1 MEGETLLDFG
11 CRLKSLIAHAV
22 ISALLV
28 LPITWLVYRVWY
40 PDNTAALLGVSF
52 ILGLLAVFSI
62 GIWPFL
68 TALVIKSDK
77 KEQRRDHLIL
87 WAVQAVFTVITLY
100 VLFMSRVVW
109 VVYTADLFEII
120 RQKDIVYVEDEPLK
134 AEYRVGMLSPFIW
147 VGASFSDNEA
157 IAQKQRTE
165 DLDGISIA
173 RRAEALLPLAEKHR
187 LMQRYARPLAQLRQY
202 NDDDVLSDVR
212 KQYPKA
218 SLWLPVK
225 GFVRDAVVLTDNDF
239 SFFQVVL
246 LNPWEDDKASSEN
259 PSAQ

>member
-173 RRAEALLPLAEKHR
+173 RRIDALVSIEEKKD
-187 LMQRYARPLAQLRQY
+187 LLKKYAKPIDTLREFNNETRIQTF
-202 NDDDVLSDVR
+202 R
-212 KQYPKA
+212 EQFPQA
-218 SLWLPVK
+218 TLWLPIK
-225 GFVRDAVVLTDNDF
+225 GFTRDAVVLTNADF
-239 SFFQVVL
+239 SFFNIVMLV
-246 LNPWEDDKASSEN
+246 PWEED
-259 PSAQ
+259 